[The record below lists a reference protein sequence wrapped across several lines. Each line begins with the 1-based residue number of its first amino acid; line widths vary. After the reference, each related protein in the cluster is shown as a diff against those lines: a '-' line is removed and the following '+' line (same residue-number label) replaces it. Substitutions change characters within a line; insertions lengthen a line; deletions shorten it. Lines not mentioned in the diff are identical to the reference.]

1 MSWARRVVAV
11 AVLVVL
17 SACQQTSDDTAPA
30 PVEAAL
36 PSGIAMH
43 VDQSRLERKGR
54 RVFVRIEND
63 TRRSLTVE
71 SLRLTSP
78 RLPDIGWTGREV
90 VGPGYDGDIE
100 VELPTGRC
108 GTDVDASVRV
118 VYRLGDS
125 PRTVST
131 APAEDIYG
139 AIGLMADR
147 DCAETTLT
155 TAAEVEVGS
164 PAVRGEGLDSVLELP
179 VTLTPTGRSKG
190 VRFAGFESTVL
201 FRQTSDSPSD
211 VSVPLDAGDPATTQV
226 LSVVP
231 SRCDPHALAEDKVG
245 TLFGVRVRGPGLED
259 DALYYLPLTGAQRTA
274 LHDFFGTHCGFSTR

>member
-1 MSWARRVVAV
+1 MSWAHRVVAG
-11 AVLVVL
+11 ALLVVL
-17 SACQQTSDDTAPA
+17 SACQTSDDTEPA

-36 PSGIAMH
+36 PSGLSMH
-43 VDQSRLERKGR
+43 VDQSRLERNGR
-54 RVFVRIEND
+54 QVFVRIEND

-78 RLPDIGWTGREV
+78 RLPQIRWTGREV
-90 VGPGYDGDIE
+90 VGPTYDGDIE

-108 GTDVDASVRV
+108 GTDVDASARI
-118 VYRLGDS
+118 VYRLGDG

-131 APAEDIYG
+131 APADDIYG

-155 TAAEVEVGS
+155 TAADVEVGS
-164 PAVRGEGLDSVLELP
+164 PVVRGEGLDSVLELP
-179 VTLTPTGRSKG
+179 VTMTPTGRSTG

-201 FRQTSDSPSD
+201 FRQTSDSPAD

-226 LSVVP
+226 LTVIP

-245 TLFGVRVRGPGLED
+245 TLFGVRVRGPGVAD
-259 DALYYLPLTGAQRTA
+259 DALYYLPLTRAQRTA
-274 LHDFFGTHCGFSTR
+274 LHDFFGTHCGFSSP